1 MIFMN
6 DTPKREVEIKSSTT
20 HIDKPNKSN
29 DGVTNEE
36 QAMLL
41 SGLFQFQDNNISDI
55 EKNEFK

>member
-1 MIFMN
+1 M
-6 DTPKREVEIKSSTT
+6 DSTPKCEVEIKSSITPVNN
-20 HIDKPNKSN
+20 KPNKSN

-41 SGLFQFQDNNISDI
+41 SGLFQFQDNNINDI